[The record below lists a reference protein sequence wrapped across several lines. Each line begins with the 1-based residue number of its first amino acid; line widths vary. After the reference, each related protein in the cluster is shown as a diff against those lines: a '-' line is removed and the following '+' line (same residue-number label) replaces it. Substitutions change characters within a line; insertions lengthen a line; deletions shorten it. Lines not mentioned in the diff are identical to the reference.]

1 MLHSLD
7 CVLIIR
13 IINLE
18 GPSLP
23 LGHGSHLYRKGPCQT
38 ETNTREVRLE
48 ATGRVRPCKSF
59 SPVAFYMEEMVIQCG
74 STSNSNDLEDSR
86 HNILQVQLTA
96 TPRPPSSKH
105 SSQSFLLPSSYT
117 YFPFCP
123 FLPPYSFPHHT
134 PISSLSLLSLLYN
147 SDTPPPSTHMYLLL
161 QCPNLPAGHRATRRF
176 STTRSLS
183 PPPQTCLSRR
193 ETCLA
198 TGSGQ
203 LLSLPSTF

>member
-1 MLHSLD
+1 M
-7 CVLIIR
+7 
-13 IINLE
+13 
-18 GPSLP
+18 
-23 LGHGSHLYRKGPCQT
+23 
-38 ETNTREVRLE
+38 EVGKEIGLS
-48 ATGRVRPCKSF
+48 RVSV
-59 SPVAFYMEEMVIQCG
+59 SSWQIGA
-74 STSNSNDLEDSR
+74 LEDSR

-96 TPRPPSSKH
+96 TPRPPKH
-105 SSQSFLLPSSYT
+105 SSQSFLLPSSYNT
-117 YFPFCP
+117 FPSVP
-123 FLPPYSFPHHT
+123 FYHPTHFPTTH
-134 PISSLSLLSLLYN
+134 PFPASLLSLLYN